1 MTEKIIINALVDRI
15 KLEHTNSKG
24 KTSVMTP
31 WKINIKNAE
40 YILFPYE
47 EKKSD
52 FNSDLWNLFNACTL
66 QEIKRAFYHTV
77 IPHKYQLRIRNFICE
92 LRIYDNIIAKN
103 AEQISNLEK
112 KIDVLENHVA
122 ATELSISKQ
131 SSLLKAHMSESKL
144 KADLLEK
151 KLDEIADRL
160 NILIGVLDLQNQ
172 NASNKI

>member
-1 MTEKIIINALVDRI
+1 MVYN
-15 KLEHTNSKG
+15 
-24 KTSVMTP
+24 
-31 WKINIKNAE
+31 
-40 YILFPYE
+40 
-47 EKKSD
+47 
-52 FNSDLWNLFNACTL
+52 
-66 QEIKRAFYHTV
+66 
-77 IPHKYQLRIRNFICE
+77 
-92 LRIYDNIIAKN
+92 NIIAKN

-112 KIDVLENHVA
+112 RLDTLENHLA